1 MKPREFRQLYA
12 IPYDIESRKKRIKRL
27 EAMQANGPQPASDVV
42 KSSRGEGNACILGH
56 ATVSG
61 TDAAFTRREEEI
73 KRLKKI
79 NSEKERLYMEGQRII
94 ETCDDAML
102 RWMIS
107 DVCLNGRKPQEVAVE
122 LMEQG
127 YDIDAE
133 AVRKRIDRWIG
144 QNVR

>member
-1 MKPREFRQLYA
+1 
-12 IPYDIESRKKRIKRL
+12 
-27 EAMQANGPQPASDVV
+27 
-42 KSSRGEGNACILGH
+42 
-56 ATVSG
+56 
-61 TDAAFTRREEEI
+61 
-73 KRLKKI
+73 
-79 NSEKERLYMEGQRII
+79 MEGQRII

>member
-12 IPYDIESRKKRIKRL
+12 IPYDIKTRKKTIAKL
-27 EAMQANGPQPASDVV
+27 EAAQADGPQPASDVV
-42 KSSRGEGNACILGH
+42 KSSHGEGNACTNGH
-56 ATVSG
+56 AMVSG

-73 KRLKKI
+73 KRLKRI
-79 NSEKERLYMEGQRII
+79 NAEKERLYMEGLRII